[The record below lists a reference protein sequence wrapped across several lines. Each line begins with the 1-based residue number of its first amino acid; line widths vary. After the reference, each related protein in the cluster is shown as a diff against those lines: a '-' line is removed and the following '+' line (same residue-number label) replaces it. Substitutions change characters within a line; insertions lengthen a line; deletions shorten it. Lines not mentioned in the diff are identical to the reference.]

1 MNPQDQNPNIKPQND
16 FLNAVKTATPDQ
28 MDVTSTRAGD
38 VQMNVVNAI
47 NANGIVSGRKVVDYI
62 WQRVAICAMII
73 GSGLLLAI
81 VAALIFINNLNIS
94 ETKARADYNFAKKEL
109 SDIYET
115 LGVEGQADALKL
127 IGRDEYLSG
136 SDLKQIKA
144 LLLKKFGT
152 VSTVD
157 YNAEKVNLVK
167 YNKTYRVAVVQMSN
181 AAGKTKAY
189 LYAKAV
195 DGVWKLANYNA
206 ADETNPCK
214 DSSDEEKE
222 ALTPLVKCPSSNVD

>member
-73 GSGLLLAI
+73 GAGLLLAI
-81 VAALIFINNLNIS
+81 VAALIFLNNLNIS

-109 SDIYET
+109 SDIYEA
-115 LGVEGQADALKL
+115 LGVEGQSDALKL
-127 IGRDEYLSG
+127 ISKDDYLSG

-152 VSTVD
+152 VSTID

-167 YNKTYRVAVVQMSN
+167 YNKTYRVAVIQMSN

-189 LYAKAV
+189 LYAKAA

-206 ADETNPCK
+206 ADETDPCK

-222 ALTPLVKCPSSNVD
+222 ALTPLIKCPTSNVD

>member
-73 GSGLLLAI
+73 GGGLLLAI